1 MNNLE
6 KQLKAMEVSF
16 NRKDLPKVWFN
27 YNYTKINP
35 IALDILKELVSYDRS
50 LSIMFQ
56 KNVGDTHYDLIEIA
70 YWVSGQVIT
79 YKLQLYYLPSLI
91 VLVQKTVRF
100 RGATSGIAV
109 GKVLG
114 WLESELPLKERN

>member
-1 MNNLE
+1 
-6 KQLKAMEVSF
+6 MEVSF